1 MIDAVGAL
9 KQSVASSS
17 IFANRTRKSSVTGAS
32 LQQPALLKPSPR
44 TSTPFAAGLG
54 AETRQRHA
62 MWEKSHRLGFAALAR
77 DTSRVD
83 NDSIVRASTLIQRI
97 NQDHDGGEL
106 EEKGG
111 ARRLERE
118 TEVEDGGSERSRG
131 VILERF
137 REGREGE
144 GKVGFEH
151 SAVPHTESLVQGYS
165 SASDE

>member
-1 MIDAVGAL
+1 
-9 KQSVASSS
+9 
-17 IFANRTRKSSVTGAS
+17 
-32 LQQPALLKPSPR
+32 
-44 TSTPFAAGLG
+44 
-54 AETRQRHA
+54 

-144 GKVGFEH
+144 GKVGCEH